1 MIRQK
6 RGNYQGGNRPIFS
19 YLKEGMEV
27 QPLCR
32 GIANPALDIPDGVV
46 DVEPID
52 QKGDPIG
59 GHGGLEGQKKEKP
72 VGSQPNGAREAGRF
86 PGMIY
91 VKSYE

>member
-19 YLKEGMEV
+19 YLKEGTEV

-59 GHGGLEGQKKEKP
+59 GHGGLEGQKKKNPSGRNPTGPEK
-72 VGSQPNGAREAGRF
+72 QGASRG
-86 PGMIY
+86 
-91 VKSYE
+91 